1 MPHYF
6 PRLEKLYKYNRYS
19 KLMALPTSLNR
30 LMANLYR
37 SLKKQ
42 DDTLDYYLEKFDLSP
57 NNISDQDGTPYYQ
70 IKIVDNDVDSLLER
84 KGNLVDFI
92 RVTQDRLI
100 LTGSKDD
107 IYFKNHKDMKS
118 LSKVVLKQVRNRFN
132 IGEVF

>member
-1 MPHYF
+1 
-6 PRLEKLYKYNRYS
+6 
-19 KLMALPTSLNR
+19 MALPTSLNR